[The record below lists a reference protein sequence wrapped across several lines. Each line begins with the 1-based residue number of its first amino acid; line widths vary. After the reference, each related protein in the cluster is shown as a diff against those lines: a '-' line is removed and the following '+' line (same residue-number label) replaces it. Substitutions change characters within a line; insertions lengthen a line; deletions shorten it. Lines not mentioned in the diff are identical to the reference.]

1 MPKYLFKSSLSAEGA
16 KGTLADDGTGRRD
29 AIRTAVETQG
39 GSLKSF

>member
-16 KGTLADDGTGRRD
+16 KGTLADGGTGRRD

-39 GSLKSF
+39 GSLESF